1 MDARRS
7 EGKTAA
13 GLVALL
19 AILVAAGGGNYV
31 RNLQAEA
38 AAETGRPFL
47 KYDRDDL
54 ESLRA
59 AYEAEAAESKARYA
73 RAQARRKQAGGAVM
87 MDEAVADFER
97 VRQQS
102 DTLRELN
109 TQIAEREA
117 RIREIDKEL
126 AARNAIGQGWEAHLR
141 RLTRF

>member
-1 MDARRS
+1 MHARRS

-31 RNLQAEA
+31 RNLKAEA

-59 AYEAEAAESKARYA
+59 AYEAEAADTKARYA
-73 RAQARRKQAGGAVM
+73 RAQARRQQAGGAVM

-97 VRQQS
+97 VRKQS
-102 DTLRELN
+102 DALRELN
-109 TQIAEREA
+109 TQVAEREA